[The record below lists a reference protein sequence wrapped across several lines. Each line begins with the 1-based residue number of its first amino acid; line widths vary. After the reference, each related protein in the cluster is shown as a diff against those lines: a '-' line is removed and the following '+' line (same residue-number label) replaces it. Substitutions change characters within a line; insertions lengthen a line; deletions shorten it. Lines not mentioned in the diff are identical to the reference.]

1 MHHDL
6 ARSLHFL
13 QAVEC
18 DVVEV
23 AGAVQISLLVP
34 HDLFE
39 KVVTAS
45 LALLLLEQQVVSR
58 RDLVMLVVLNICDRL
73 VQVTVRTDP

>member
-13 QAVEC
+13 QAVER

-58 RDLVMLVVLNICDRL
+58 SDLVMLVVLNICDRL